1 MGSSV
6 LELQHIKK
14 SYPGVTALDDV
25 SFDIAPGEIHALIGE
40 NGAGKSTLMK
50 TCSGAVVPD
59 SGKIVVDGEAF
70 ASMTPQLSIK
80 KGISIIYQEFNL
92 VGELSAAENI
102 FLGRPI
108 RKGIFINKEAMEEEA
123 RRVFQTLNIDIRPE
137 TLVKDLT
144 VGYQQMVEIA
154 KAIQQN
160 TKILIMDEPSAPL
173 TGAEVESMF
182 RVIRKLKEAGVA
194 IVYISHR
201 LNEIFELSDRITILR
216 DGHYIKTV
224 QTKDTNTD
232 ELVMYMVGRALT
244 ETYPARSEVR
254 TEEVV
259 FEMQNVCGNGD
270 KDLSFQIHKG
280 EILGLGGLIGAG
292 RTEAAEMIFGAA
304 PVQTGK
310 MFLKGKEVRPGSPR
324 EAIRLGIALVPEDRK
339 RQGALLGIDVKSNIN
354 MAVYPSISKAF
365 LINRK
370 MEEQTAEKYKDE
382 LRIKTPSL
390 LQQVKNLSGG
400 NQQKVVLGK
409 WLAANAELL
418 IFDEPTRGIDVGAK
432 YEIYVL
438 MNELVRQGKT
448 ILLISS
454 EMEEL
459 MGMSDRILVMAEGR
473 ITGELDREEF
483 DQEVIMSY
491 ASKLV

>member
-1 MGSSV
+1 M
-6 LELQHIKK
+6 
-14 SYPGVTALDDV
+14 
-25 SFDIAPGEIHALIGE
+25 
-40 NGAGKSTLMK
+40 
-50 TCSGAVVPD
+50 
-59 SGKIVVDGEAF
+59 
-70 ASMTPQLSIK
+70 
-80 KGISIIYQEFNL
+80 
-92 VGELSAAENI
+92 
-102 FLGRPI
+102 
-108 RKGIFINKEAMEEEA
+108 
-123 RRVFQTLNIDIRPE
+123 
-137 TLVKDLT
+137 
-144 VGYQQMVEIA
+144 
-154 KAIQQN
+154 
-160 TKILIMDEPSAPL
+160 
-173 TGAEVESMF
+173 
-182 RVIRKLKEAGVA
+182 
-194 IVYISHR
+194 
-201 LNEIFELSDRITILR
+201 
-216 DGHYIKTV
+216 
-224 QTKDTNTD
+224 
-232 ELVMYMVGRALT
+232 
-244 ETYPARSEVR
+244 
-254 TEEVV
+254 
-259 FEMQNVCGNGD
+259 
-270 KDLSFQIHKG
+270 
-280 EILGLGGLIGAG
+280 
-292 RTEAAEMIFGAA
+292 
-304 PVQTGK
+304 
-310 MFLKGKEVRPGSPR
+310 
-324 EAIRLGIALVPEDRK
+324 PEDRK

-370 MEEQTAEKYKDE
+370 KEEQTAEKYKDE

>member
-1 MGSSV
+1 M
-6 LELQHIKK
+6 
-14 SYPGVTALDDV
+14 
-25 SFDIAPGEIHALIGE
+25 
-40 NGAGKSTLMK
+40 
-50 TCSGAVVPD
+50 
-59 SGKIVVDGEAF
+59 
-70 ASMTPQLSIK
+70 
-80 KGISIIYQEFNL
+80 
-92 VGELSAAENI
+92 
-102 FLGRPI
+102 
-108 RKGIFINKEAMEEEA
+108 
-123 RRVFQTLNIDIRPE
+123 
-137 TLVKDLT
+137 
-144 VGYQQMVEIA
+144 
-154 KAIQQN
+154 
-160 TKILIMDEPSAPL
+160 
-173 TGAEVESMF
+173 
-182 RVIRKLKEAGVA
+182 
-194 IVYISHR
+194 
-201 LNEIFELSDRITILR
+201 
-216 DGHYIKTV
+216 
-224 QTKDTNTD
+224 
-232 ELVMYMVGRALT
+232 
-244 ETYPARSEVR
+244 
-254 TEEVV
+254 
-259 FEMQNVCGNGD
+259 
-270 KDLSFQIHKG
+270 
-280 EILGLGGLIGAG
+280 
-292 RTEAAEMIFGAA
+292 
-304 PVQTGK
+304 
-310 MFLKGKEVRPGSPR
+310 
-324 EAIRLGIALVPEDRK
+324 
-339 RQGALLGIDVKSNIN
+339 KSNIN

-370 MEEQTAEKYKDE
+370 KEEQTAEKYKDE